1 MNRFALGLLLI
12 IFVSMACSR
21 KAVTRN
27 PHVDTLVVYFSPAF
41 IASSKVTILRFSDS
55 SIIDLKLFSNDS
67 ARNIY
72 AKSIKTENKQTDSL
86 WRILNV
92 YKFEKWDKPMLDGM
106 TVYGKF
112 KNGTSHEF
120 SLWSGGR
127 NNDKLINSIYA
138 LLGKSFND
146 KQIENYLKQ
155 IKEY

>member
-1 MNRFALGLLLI
+1 
-12 IFVSMACSR
+12 
-21 KAVTRN
+21 
-27 PHVDTLVVYFSPAF
+27 
-41 IASSKVTILRFSDS
+41 
-55 SIIDLKLFSNDS
+55 
-67 ARNIY
+67 
-72 AKSIKTENKQTDSL
+72 
-86 WRILNV
+86 
-92 YKFEKWDKPMLDGM
+92 MLDGM